1 MMAEG
6 LAEWVRERVFVE
18 LRNRSIQQSDVA
30 GWLGLSQAS
39 VSRMLAPGGRPM
51 RIDEVAVIA
60 ERLGLRLMVALGD
73 QVRGF
78 A

>member
-6 LAEWVRERVFVE
+6 LDEWVRERVFVE

-60 ERLGLRLMVALGD
+60 ERLSLRLMVAIGD